1 MQLGVLVV
9 AGGVL
14 CGLAFRVEQALTAP
28 AATPGSRAVTLD
40 VVVSDAETGV
50 AIPGAEVA
58 FDRETGQFAPP
69 GPAWL
74 GATDLGG
81 LIRLLR
87 EFNANT
93 VSGTDGKVRGRVVF
107 HLADAPLSF
116 SDLLLVRAPGYRAA
130 TLSLD
135 AQFPQGFD
143 YEDLSPQTIRV
154 RLSPTPV
161 PDHP

>member
-1 MQLGVLVV
+1 MGCS
-9 AGGVL
+9 A
-14 CGLAFRVEQALTAP
+14 EPAP
-28 AATPGSRAVTLD
+28 APSEPNEPDPTLPTPWQREPLAKP
-40 VVVSDAETGV
+40 DAC
-50 AIPGAEVA
+50 AIAAPGAEVA

-116 SDLLLVRAPGYRAA
+116 SDLLLVKAPGYRAI

-135 AQFPQGFD
+135 AQFPQGLD